1 MRNTVPTGKVRRRQ
15 TDFLDP
21 LNSVKITTLVD
32 TLGDRLGKADVR
44 TFRITLRHFSTRRL
58 KC

>member
-15 TDFLDP
+15 KDFLDP

-32 TLGDRLGKADVR
+32 TLGDTLGKADVR
-44 TFRITLRHFSTRRL
+44 TFRITLGDMDV
-58 KC
+58 